1 MSFGYD
7 VPISQERLFV
17 PCRAAD
23 FTPHSGCTEDG
34 TCGFLVKLDF
44 VLAALHATRSW
55 SEHELFP
62 LGLINEGVI
71 VPLAADKASTR
82 KTGRPGILRPGP
94 PPRVYLWMEEVLQ
107 LSALQVLLEL
117 LTCPHISLGAVRLRD
132 C

>member
-94 PPRVYLWMEEVLQ
+94 PTCISVDGGSP
-107 LSALQVLLEL
+107 SALQVLLEL